1 MKELT
6 NFEKEMLVEFSRV
19 TFDMIPETEEEF
31 EMIKEEY
38 DHYNFLLYVGM
49 E

>member
-6 NFEKEMLVEFSRV
+6 NLEKQILIEFSKLQ
-19 TFDMIPETEEEF
+19 FDMIPVTDEHF

-38 DHYNFLLYVGM
+38 DHYMFLLKPGV

>member
-6 NFEKEMLVEFSRV
+6 NFEKEMLVEFSKLQ
-19 TFDMIPETEEEF
+19 FDMIPETDEQF
-31 EMIKEEY
+31 EMIQEEY
-38 DHYNFLLYVGM
+38 DHYRFLLYVGM